1 VVDEEGEERKDV
13 SLEHVENSA
22 LRTLPLYFS
31 FRLSY
36 LSSLSQARILERNL
50 YVNYSVYV
58 GMITMIGL

>member
-1 VVDEEGEERKDV
+1 MQCHQN
-13 SLEHVENSA
+13 SVENSA

-58 GMITMIGL
+58 GMGTMIGQRLNLDLLDC